1 MLYEKLVK
9 QGTKVPYL
17 PFSDFGLNK
26 GLYSLFQSPTVVK
39 ISVYFWKITVN
50 IVPRKV
56 PKRQIKNT
64 IAHNLNESINRTN
77 KKYQFYLSKP

>member
-26 GLYSLFQSPTVVK
+26 GLYSLFQSPLFEASIFVEKVLTIRPGKSGSIVAIEVIFDFFTVTVCEQKSDLK
-39 ISVYFWKITVN
+39 IQF
-50 IVPRKV
+50 RK
-56 PKRQIKNT
+56 
-64 IAHNLNESINRTN
+64 
-77 KKYQFYLSKP
+77 

>member
-26 GLYSLFQSPTVVK
+26 GLYSLFQSPLFEASIFVEKVLTIRPGKSGSVVAIEVIFDFFTV
-39 ISVYFWKITVN
+39 
-50 IVPRKV
+50 
-56 PKRQIKNT
+56 T
-64 IAHNLNESINRTN
+64 ICE
-77 KKYQFYLSKP
+77 